1 MAVAIIWK
9 YFSRDERHCNM
20 RYPYFSSAAQ
30 AGPCSSVGSANE
42 LRVRPGRGRER
53 VLAVL
58 GGFLLLILMSPLVVP
73 AQAQSKDRIVA
84 VVNGEVITLKQLD
97 NRVNSLMKT
106 RQAAGMSRDTIK
118 GKVLDALIDQE
129 LMNQAAKAK
138 GVFVTDSDISMA
150 MESIKKE
157 NNLSDA
163 QFRAS
168 LAQSGTT
175 EESFREDL
183 RIELLRNRVLGAQV
197 MSKIVITDSEVVSFL
212 RGEGPDIGAL
222 GGGTGDERPLRMIVI
237 PANPKNK
244 AETMAQARK
253 IVKEIEDGLDFG
265 AAAKKYSKGPGRDKG
280 GDADDGATV
289 ANLPPEMQAA
299 LATKKSGQP
308 IDPADAGNAI
318 VIFAPFGDPPA
329 KPEPAQASGKSKKK
343 KKGKAEPGEFTEE
356 AMESAR
362 RQLERYKMQQR
373 YVKWVEE
380 LKRNAIIRV
389 SL

>member
-1 MAVAIIWK
+1 
-9 YFSRDERHCNM
+9 M
-20 RYPYFSSAAQ
+20 RFYIS
-30 AGPCSSVGSANE
+30 GLC
-42 LRVRPGRGRER
+42 LI
-53 VLAVL
+53 
-58 GGFLLLILMSPLVVP
+58 LLLALASP
-73 AQAQSKDRIVA
+73 ASAQSKDRVVA

-97 NRVNSLMKT
+97 KRVDTILKT
-106 RQAAGMSRDTIK
+106 PQARGMSRDTARS
-118 GKVLDALIDQE
+118 KVLDALIDQE
-129 LMNQAAKAK
+129 LINQAAKAK

-150 MESIKKE
+150 LESIKKE
-157 NNLSDA
+157 NNLTDA

-168 LAQSGTT
+168 LAQGGTD
-175 EESFREDL
+175 EAAFREDL
-183 RIELLRNRVLGAQV
+183 RVELLRNRVMGAQV
-197 MSKIVITDSEVVSFL
+197 MSKIVVTDSEVVSYL
-212 RGEGPDIGAL
+212 RGEGPDLGAAA
-222 GGGTGDERPLRMIVI
+222 GGTGDTRPLRMIAI

-244 AETMAQARK
+244 AESMAQARK
-253 IVKEIEDGLDFG
+253 IIKEIEDGLDFA

-280 GDADDGATV
+280 GDAGDGATV

-318 VIFAPFGDPPA
+318 VIFAPFGDPPVKA
-329 KPEPAQASGKSKKK
+329 QPAASGGKGKK

-373 YVKWVEE
+373 YVKWVED

-389 SL
+389 NL